1 MSTNIVNV
9 GYDST
14 NYYVICPDGG
24 QKLLVDCGWPGTM
37 GTLKAQMAR
46 KDIHLQEVGYLL
58 VTHFH
63 PDHAGLT
70 QELRNEGM
78 RLLLLE
84 TQVPHVEKLK
94 DSMKPANHYVDII
107 VKGSPVVKLAE
118 SRQLLESLGIQGE
131 IVATPGHSPD
141 SVSLV
146 LDEGIAFT
154 GDLTH
159 KLLLS
164 ENDVECTESWQ
175 RIAKR
180 GARMAYP
187 AHGNIYFISE
197 A

>member
-1 MSTNIVNV
+1 MSANIVNV

-14 NYYVICPDGG
+14 NYYVICPDVGK
-24 QKLLVDCGWPGTM
+24 KLLIDCGWPGTM
-37 GTLKAQMAR
+37 GKMKGQMLR
-46 KDIHLQEVGYLL
+46 KGIEAKEVAYLL

-78 RLLLLE
+78 RLLLMEPQL
-84 TQVPHVEKLK
+84 PHMDNLK
-94 DSMKPANHYVDII
+94 TYMKPDSGYADII
-107 VKGSPVVKLAE
+107 VKGSRVFKPAE
-118 SRQLLESLGIQGE
+118 SRAFLKGIGIEGE
-131 IVATPGHSPD
+131 IVSTPGHSPD

-164 ENDVECTESWQ
+164 GTDVECAGSWQ
-175 RIAKR
+175 RLLDL

-187 AHGNIYFISE
+187 AHGNVYFISE
-197 A
+197 